1 MFLYEALENRYISWG
16 FFFFFSAAECS
27 YSATLFLQ
35 TAWHHAAVPAF
46 MAVWGIL
53 EHRLHLLL
61 GWGGE
66 SGCGLVT
73 VRHGSRGRS
82 CPTDGRSGPPLHLFF
97 LLQLIRLQVHVR
109 GGHGALHVWIT
120 AASREKQASLPSYR
134 SAKTWMFFFFI
145 EARKHPLNIHVSL
158 LSESDMNLALMDR
171 KCSGQLFGMNVEK
184 RQPQWTS
191 I

>member
-134 SAKTWMFFFFI
+134 SAKTWMFFFFFYWSQKTSSKYSCQPSI
-145 EARKHPLNIHVSL
+145 RVWHEPSTNGQKMLGAIVWNECGEKAAA
-158 LSESDMNLALMDR
+158 MN
-171 KCSGQLFGMNVEK
+171 
-184 RQPQWTS
+184 
-191 I
+191 